1 MNFNLAAPQM
11 LWLLLL
17 IVPPLVLFLWWAW
30 RKRQE
35 LITQFISARL
45 LGTLKVGVS
54 PSRQKA
60 RMALLV
66 VAVVFLILALARP
79 QWGYTLEEAKQRGLD
94 IIVAIDTSNS
104 MLAED
109 VSPNR
114 LARAKLA
121 TLDLMRRAK
130 SDRMGLIAFAGSA
143 FLQCPLT
150 LDDAAF
156 GQSVDSLD
164 THSISQG
171 GTALTEAIDTAQKAF
186 KDEAENHKVLVLFT
200 DGEDH
205 DGEAVKTAEKAAKE
219 GMRIFTI
226 GIGTPEGELL
236 RIRDERGRIDY
247 IRDEAGNPV
256 KSHLN
261 EALLQEIAAKS
272 GGFYLPLRGA
282 KTMDV
287 LYEKGLA
294 PLPKSTTSSKLLR
307 RYHERFHWLVGLAI
321 VLLVVEMF
329 LPDRQR
335 RRAKATTAAAT
346 PVAAVAEKLALL
358 LLLLLALPVSAW
370 GSPARALR
378 EYEAG
383 KYQDALKDYH
393 QLLEKQKDDPRLYFN
408 AGAAAY
414 QNRQLDEAAKQ
425 FNQALVSPDLQ
436 LQQRAYYN
444 LGNTYYRM
452 GQQGGAAAPNQAAP
466 TPGAPPE
473 AKMKA
478 WEQAVQHYESALKLN
493 PQDQDAK
500 FNHSFVQQQLEEL
513 KKQQQQQQ
521 QSQSKDKSGGQ
532 KNQDQKNQDKN
543 DSNKDQDKQQQSQ
556 QKQDSSQQKD
566 SQAQDQ
572 KQDNQQQPD
581 QNKQDKQD
589 EKQSQSQAQK
599 DKSEKKEQNAQSQ
612 SGQSKE
618 QSKEEAEREAA
629 MMAAGQMTPQQ
640 AQQLLDAQKG
650 DEGVLRPAPQE
661 KQTRQNRSFKNW

>member
-1 MNFNLAAPQM
+1 MNFNLAAPGM

-17 IVPPLVLFLWWAW
+17 VVPPLVFFLWWAW

-54 PSRQKA
+54 TSRQKM

-79 QWGYTLEEAKQRGLD
+79 QWGYTMEEAKQRGLD
-94 IIVAIDTSNS
+94 IMVAVDTSNS

-109 VSPNR
+109 TPPNR
-114 LARAKLA
+114 LGRAKLA
-121 TLDLMRRAK
+121 ALDLMRRAK
-130 SDRMGLIAFAGSA
+130 TDRLGLIAFAGSA

-150 LDDAAF
+150 LDDSAF

-171 GTALTEAIDTAQKAF
+171 GTALADAIETAQKAF

-205 DGEAVKTAEKAAKE
+205 DSEAVNAAEAAAKA

-236 RIRDERGRIDY
+236 RIRDDRGRVDY

-256 KSHLN
+256 KSQLN
-261 EALLQEIAAKS
+261 EALLQEIATKS

-294 PLPKSTTSSKLLR
+294 PLPKSTNSSKLLR

-321 VLLVVEMF
+321 IILVVEMF

-335 RRAKATTAAAT
+335 RRSKATAT
-346 PVAAVAEKLALL
+346 NPAPLARATETVALL
-358 LLLLLALPVSAW
+358 CLLMLPAAAW
-370 GSPARALR
+370 GSPAQALR

-393 QLLEKQKDDPRLYFN
+393 QLLEKKKDDPRLYFN

-414 QNRQLDEAAKQ
+414 QNRQLEEAAKQ

-444 LGNTYYRM
+444 LGNTYFRL
-452 GQQGGAAAPNQAAP
+452 GQQGAAAGNPAAP
-466 TPGAPPE
+466 APGTPPE

-493 PQDQDAK
+493 PQDEDAK
-500 FNHSFVQQQLEEL
+500 FNRSFVQEQLEEL

-543 DSNKDQDKQQQSQ
+543 DPSKDQDKQQQSQ

-566 SQAQDQ
+566 SQAQNQ
-572 KQDNQQQPD
+572 KQDNQQSE

-589 EKQSQSQAQK
+589 EKKTQEQAQK
-599 DKSEKKEQNAQSQ
+599 DKSDKKDQNAQSR
-612 SGQSKE
+612 SGQAKE

-650 DEGVLRPAPQE
+650 DEEVLRLAPPD
-661 KQTRQNRSFKNW
+661 KQTRQTRSFKNW